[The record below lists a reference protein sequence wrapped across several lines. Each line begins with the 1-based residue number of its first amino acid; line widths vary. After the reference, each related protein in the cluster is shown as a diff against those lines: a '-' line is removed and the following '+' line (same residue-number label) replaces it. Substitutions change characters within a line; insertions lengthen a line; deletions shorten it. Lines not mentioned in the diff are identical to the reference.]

1 MVSEA
6 SERRQA
12 GWRSAARD
20 RAELKRKKRRRVR
33 RCKYC
38 ADVIFIH
45 LLLRLLRLLLL
56 LEHQMHL
63 LLVVRHIHRKKRP
76 ASEARVERRA

>member
-1 MVSEA
+1 MVREA

-38 ADVIFIH
+38 ADVIIH

-63 LLVVRHIHRKKRP
+63 LLVHRQRKKP
-76 ASEARVERRA
+76 AAMARVERRA